1 MALSRMLLPAGLAVV
16 AGAIVWWWTTFGDV
30 VAYGY
35 LSWPQAGRCLV
46 NDSDICALAK
56 MLCLGSHPRSLV
68 AYWTSAFWLG
78 LGIVSISLLVPQMHS
93 EARKAERT

>member
-1 MALSRMLLPAGLAVV
+1 
-16 AGAIVWWWTTFGDV
+16 
-30 VAYGY
+30 
-35 LSWPQAGRCLV
+35 
-46 NDSDICALAK
+46 

-78 LGIVSISLLVPQMHS
+78 LGIVSISLLVPQMHN